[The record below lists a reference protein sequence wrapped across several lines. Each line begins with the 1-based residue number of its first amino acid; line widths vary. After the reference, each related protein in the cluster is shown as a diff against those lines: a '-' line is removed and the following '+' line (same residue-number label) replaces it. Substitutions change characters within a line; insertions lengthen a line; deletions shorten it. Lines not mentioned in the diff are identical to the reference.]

1 MIKEVLIAILLW
13 VDPTVKVVPAV
24 QTVQV
29 VCPPIESPETVER
42 ADQAHAKNM
51 RDLGKG
57 SSGVIVDPWGAL
69 SDSQREALE
78 RGAGAR

>member
-13 VDPTVKVVPAV
+13 VDPSVKVVPAT

-29 VCPPIESPETVER
+29 VCPPLEAPEDVER
-42 ADQAHAKNM
+42 ADRAHAKNM

-57 SSGVIVDPWGAL
+57 SSGVIVDPWEVL

-78 RGAGAR
+78 RSTGAR